1 MGFMMKSELIAQ
13 QLHEQPFKPFDI
25 RTSDGRVYTVD
36 HPDFLMRDRIGDLV
50 YYVTEDN
57 REIKIALSRI
67 VSLEVTNTPHGL
79 TLS

>member
-1 MGFMMKSELIAQ
+1 MIKSESIAQ

-57 REIKIALSRI
+57 REIKIALSQI
-67 VSLEVTNTPHGL
+67 VSLEVTNAPHGL

>member
-1 MGFMMKSELIAQ
+1 MIKSEIIAQ

-36 HPDFLMRDRIGDLV
+36 HPDFLMRDRIGDRV

-57 REIKIALSRI
+57 REIKIALSQI